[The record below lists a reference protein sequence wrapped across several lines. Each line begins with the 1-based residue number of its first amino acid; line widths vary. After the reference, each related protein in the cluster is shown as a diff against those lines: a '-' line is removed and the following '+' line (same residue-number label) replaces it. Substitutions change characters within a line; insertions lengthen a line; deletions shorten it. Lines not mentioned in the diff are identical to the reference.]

1 MKKFSELFFEKKAN
15 EKLLKNY
22 HENYNVDYNKL
33 MINNIMWNAKYHI
46 VSLFKDYLIF
56 DELAE
61 FFNEYITKENSIN
74 KLKDLFSYYNESSFI
89 FPNYTP
95 LPESKYIYKN
105 IIKKQRVID
114 EQENLEEIK
123 IKKKKLEKNKNIFYD
138 FYNNSESK
146 FFNNSILFN
155 FKTKW
160 IFNKNFIWN

>member
-1 MKKFSELFFEKKAN
+1 
-15 EKLLKNY
+15 
-22 HENYNVDYNKL
+22 
-33 MINNIMWNAKYHI
+33 MWNAKYHI

-61 FFNEYITKENSIN
+61 FFNEYNTKENSIN

-123 IKKKKLEKNKNIFYD
+123 IKKKKLEKK
-138 FYNNSESK
+138 
-146 FFNNSILFN
+146 
-155 FKTKW
+155 
-160 IFNKNFIWN
+160 